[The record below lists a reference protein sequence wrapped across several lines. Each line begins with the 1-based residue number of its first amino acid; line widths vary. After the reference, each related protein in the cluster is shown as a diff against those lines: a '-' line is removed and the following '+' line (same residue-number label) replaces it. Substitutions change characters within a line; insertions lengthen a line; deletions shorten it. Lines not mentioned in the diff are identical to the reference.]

1 MDDIVK
7 QAMAKWPNVP
17 DCYGWLGLDARGNW
31 FMRDDPAQARG
42 AFASG
47 RPGAKGSMLQ
57 HAKLI
62 EFIERNYASDAQGCW
77 FFQNGPQRVYVEL
90 EATPRVWRVDDQ
102 GAISS
107 NAGQQVTFER
117 CLMDE
122 HGWPYLQTSA
132 GFGLV
137 HTQDVGALAAAV
149 ERQAWPV
156 EEVLLS
162 DLPQRFAYCTSPQ
175 ALHAPQPHP

>member
-31 FMRDDPAQARG
+31 FMRDDRAQASG

-47 RPGAKGSMLQ
+47 QPGAKGSMLQ

-62 EFIERNYASDAQGCW
+62 EFIERNYASDQDGCW

-90 EATPRVWRVDDQ
+90 EATPHIWRINAQ
-102 GAISS
+102 GLITS
-107 NAGQQVTFER
+107 NAGQRAEFER

-122 HGWPYLQTSA
+122 NGWAYLQTTA

-137 HTQDVGALAAAV
+137 HTQDVEALAAAV
-149 ERQAWPV
+149 ELRTWV
-156 EEVLLS
+156 IDEVQRA
-162 DLPQRFAYCTSPQ
+162 DLPVRFAYCASPQ
-175 ALHAPQPHP
+175 ARLAHSP